1 MTKYILA
8 YHGGEKPSK
17 PELQA
22 ALYAKWNAWAKD
34 LGDTLIEPGN
44 PLGNAKTVSAQGVS
58 EGGGSNPLIGYSV
71 IIADDLDGAV
81 EIAQSCP
88 HLEMKGATME
98 VAEIHEM

>member
-22 ALYAKWNAWAKD
+22 ALYAKWNAWAKG

-44 PLGNAKTVSAQGVS
+44 LLGNAKNSVSSRCERRRWQ
-58 EGGGSNPLIGYSV
+58 
-71 IIADDLDGAV
+71 
-81 EIAQSCP
+81 
-88 HLEMKGATME
+88 
-98 VAEIHEM
+98 